1 MKQLIVNADDFGL
14 TSEVNHGII
23 QGFKKGIVTSTSLIA
38 VGEGFF
44 NAVQLIKKNPLIDVG
59 AHLTLTEESAI
70 LSKQEIPTLVDDFGK
85 FRKNTYQ
92 FFYDYMRKRI
102 LKNEVKKEFEA
113 QIEKIYNSGIKI
125 SHIDSHQHVHLLP
138 DILDIILELAKKYGI
153 TYIRCPNE
161 RIEFSNIFIAKKI
174 PRLIQQIALNSF
186 CFFARNRLKRYAV
199 DHFFGFFDGGHL
211 EKCRLLKILAKQNNG
226 ISEIMCH
233 PGSHCNGK
241 TSEKYSHWNYNWQDE
256 LNCLLDKDVIN
267 LIKQKRIKL
276 ISFSEINMV

>member
-23 QGFKKGIVTSTSLIA
+23 QCFKKGIVTSASLLA

-44 NAVQLIKKNPLIDVG
+44 DAVQLIKKNPLLDVG
-59 AHLTLTEESAI
+59 AHLTLTEETSI
-70 LSKQEIPTLVDDFGK
+70 LSKQEIPTLVDDYGK

-92 FFYDYMRKRI
+92 FFYDYIRKRI
-102 LKNEVKKEFEA
+102 LKSEVKKEFEA
-113 QIEKIYNSGIKI
+113 QIVKIYKSGIKI
-125 SHIDSHQHVHLLP
+125 SHIDSHQHIHLFP
-138 DILDIILELAKKYGI
+138 DILDIVLELARKYGI
-153 TYIRCPNE
+153 KYIRCPNE

-174 PRLIQQIALNSF
+174 PRLIQQITLNSF

-211 EKCRLLKILAKQNNG
+211 EKCRLLKILAKQHNG

-233 PGSHCNGK
+233 PGSYLNGK
-241 TSEKYSHWNYNWQDE
+241 TSKKYSHWNYNWQDE
-256 LNCLLDKDVIN
+256 LKCLLDKDVIN
-267 LIKQKRIKL
+267 VIKQKRIKL
-276 ISFSEINMV
+276 ISFSEIN

>member
-14 TSEVNHGII
+14 TSEINHGII
-23 QGFKKGIVTSTSLIA
+23 QGFKRGIVTSASLIA
-38 VGEGFF
+38 AGEGFS
-44 NAVQLIKKNPLIDVG
+44 NAVQLIKKNPSIDVG
-59 AHLTLTEESAI
+59 AHLTLTDESSI
-70 LSKQEIPTLVDDFGK
+70 LSKQEIPTLVDDFSK

-102 LKNEVKKEFEA
+102 LKNEVKKELEA
-113 QIEKIYNSGIKI
+113 QIEKIYNSGIQI

-138 DILDIILELAKKYGI
+138 DILNITLELAKKYGI
-153 TYIRCPNE
+153 KYIRYPNE

-174 PRLIQQIALNSF
+174 PRIIQQITLNSF
-186 CFFARNRLKRYAV
+186 CFFARNRIKQYAV

-233 PGSHCNGK
+233 PGSYLNGK

-276 ISFSEINMV
+276 ISFSGISKV